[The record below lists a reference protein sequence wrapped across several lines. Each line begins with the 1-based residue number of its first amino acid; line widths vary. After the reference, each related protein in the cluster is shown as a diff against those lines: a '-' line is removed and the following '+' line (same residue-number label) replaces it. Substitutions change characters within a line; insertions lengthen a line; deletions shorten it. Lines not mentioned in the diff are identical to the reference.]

1 MTQIYKVYINN
12 KEIIFTESGFTYNN
26 ADNDADTFITQD
38 NPSLND
44 VKKIISDFV
53 LNEKLQTLF
62 LVGPDPKNL
71 FKEFRKEYKLV
82 KAAGGIVRDKD
93 NRILCI
99 FRRGKW
105 DLPKGKIEKDERRKH
120 AALREVR
127 EETGLDT
134 LLIVKRFDKTYHV
147 YTEKN
152 VPILKKTYWYEMA
165 AVKSE
170 PLKPQTEEDITDI
183 RWFKPDE
190 LDEVFKNTYTLI
202 HRLLDGIK

>member
-1 MTQIYKVYINN
+1 MAQIYKVYIND
-12 KEIIFTESGFTYNN
+12 KEIIFTNSEFVDNN
-26 ADNDADTFITQD
+26 ADTIITYD

-44 VKKIISDFV
+44 VKKIISGFV

-62 LVGPDPKNL
+62 LIGSEPKSL
-71 FKEFRKEYKLV
+71 FKAFRNDYKLV
-82 KAAGGIVRDKD
+82 KAAGGLVRDKD

-105 DLPKGKIEKDERRKH
+105 DLPKGKIDGDERRKH

-127 EETGLDT
+127 EETGLES
-134 LLIVKRFDKTYHV
+134 LLIVRRVDKTYHV

-152 VPILKKTYWYEMA
+152 AHILKKTYWYEMA
-165 AVKSE
+165 AVRSE

-183 RWFKPDE
+183 RWFKTDE
-190 LDEVFKNTYTLI
+190 LEEVFKNTYTLI
-202 HRLLDGIK
+202 HRLLEGIQ